1 MTMATG
7 KQPAALRAYAGIPDD
22 QVLAAAARGEHAAL
36 GELYDRFGGAVFALA
51 LRIIADRE
59 VAEEVTQEIFLRIW
73 RHAGSYDPA
82 RGRVVTWILGFTH
95 HLAIDQVRRRRV
107 QAQPMPVNED
117 GELLTANVVD
127 PSVDVE
133 QQVVGGER
141 RRLLME
147 ALGLLPH
154 TQREV
159 IEHAYY
165 RGLTQV
171 EIAARVG
178 IPLGTVKTRL
188 RLGLR
193 KLRGILQSQGLSPA
207 TV

>member
-1 MTMATG
+1 MNKKKGADGETRS
-7 KQPAALRAYAGIPDD
+7 PALTDE
-22 QVLAAAARGEHAAL
+22 QVLAGIAQGDHAAL
-36 GELYDRFGGAVFALA
+36 AMLYDRYSSAVFALA
-51 LRIIADRE
+51 LRIVADRE
-59 VAEEVTQEIFLRIW
+59 VAEEVTQEIFLRVW
-73 RHAGSYDPA
+73 RHAASYDPA
-82 RGRVVTWILGFTH
+82 RGRVATWVLGFTH

-107 QAQPMPVNED
+107 QAQPMPTTED
-117 GELLTANVVD
+117 GEPLTAQLPD
-127 PSVDVE
+127 LSVDVE
-133 QQVVGGER
+133 HEVWGAER
-141 RRLLME
+141 RQVLARTLHQ
-147 ALGLLPH
+147 LPPP
-154 TQREV
+154 QREV

-193 KLRGILQSQGLSPA
+193 KMREVLQNQGLSPA

>member
-1 MTMATG
+1 MTTEAWTPAMARM
-7 KQPAALRAYAGIPDD
+7 AALPDD
-22 QVLAAAARGEHAAL
+22 QIVAAIARGEHLAL
-36 GELYDRFGGAVFALA
+36 RLLYDRFGGAVFALA

-59 VAEEVTQEIFLRIW
+59 IAEEVSQEVFLRIW

-82 RGRVVTWILGFTH
+82 RGRVATWVLGLTH
-95 HLAIDQVRRRRV
+95 HLAIDQIRRRKV
-107 QAQPMPVNED
+107 QAQPMPVSDD
-117 GELLTANVVD
+117 GEALAAQMPDLSIDIEREVWGA
-127 PSVDVE
+127 
-133 QQVVGGER
+133 ER
-141 RRLLME
+141 RQMLMA
-147 ALGLLPH
+147 ALGRLPAP
-154 TQREV
+154 QREV

-171 EIAARVG
+171 EIADRVG

-193 KLRGILQSQGLSPA
+193 KLRDILQSQGLSPA

>member
-1 MTMATG
+1 V
-7 KQPAALRAYAGIPDD
+7 P
-22 QVLAAAARGEHAAL
+22 
-36 GELYDRFGGAVFALA
+36 
-51 LRIIADRE
+51 
-59 VAEEVTQEIFLRIW
+59 
-73 RHAGSYDPA
+73 
-82 RGRVVTWILGFTH
+82 
-95 HLAIDQVRRRRV
+95 
-107 QAQPMPVNED
+107 
-117 GELLTANVVD
+117 D

-133 QQVVGGER
+133 RDVWGAER
-141 RRLLME
+141 HRVLWTALSRLP
-147 ALGLLPH
+147 AP
-154 TQREV
+154 QREV

-193 KLRGILQSQGLSPA
+193 KMREILQSQGLSPA

>member
-1 MTMATG
+1 MRDGDGGGGAPTLT
-7 KQPAALRAYAGIPDD
+7 DE
-22 QVLAAAARGEHAAL
+22 QVLAGIARGDHAAL
-36 GELYDRFGGAVFALA
+36 AMLYDRYSSAVFALA
-51 LRIIADRE
+51 LRIVADRE
-59 VAEEVTQEIFLRIW
+59 VAEEVTQEIFLRVW

-82 RGRVVTWILGFTH
+82 RGRVATWVLGFTH

-107 QAQPMPVNED
+107 QAQPMPTTED
-117 GELLTANVVD
+117 GEPLTAQLPD

-133 QQVVGGER
+133 HEVWGAER
-141 RRLLME
+141 RQVLARTLRQ
-147 ALGLLPH
+147 LPAP
-154 TQREV
+154 QREV

-193 KLRGILQSQGLSPA
+193 KMREVLQNQGLSPA